1 MQAMILAAGMGK
13 RLKEHTANQT
23 KCMVKVNGVPLID
36 RMLKQLDQLTLSR
49 VIIVTGFE
57 GEGLKNHIGTLSI
70 NTPIEFV
77 HNDIYDK
84 TNNIYS
90 LYLAREWLL
99 KEDTILLESDL
110 IFEDRA
116 LHKLLSN
123 PYPSLA
129 LVAKYESW
137 MDGTVVKIDEDNNIV
152 KFLDKSR
159 FRFKDIKNY
168 YKTVNI
174 YKFSKEFST
183 THYVPFLKAYSKAL
197 GDNEYYEQVLRVITL
212 LDAPS
217 IKAATIDDVK
227 WYEIDDK
234 QDLDIANSVFGVL
247 PEERFEKINSR
258 YGGFWRYPYLIDYCY
273 LVNPFYPGKRLLGEI
288 KANFNRLI
296 TEYPSGQRVN
306 SLLTAK
312 YYGIR
317 EDFLCVGNGAAE
329 IISSLLRYF
338 NGKFGV
344 IYPTFEEYPNRLQKE
359 QIVPFFAAEN
369 NGYRYNA
376 DELIAFYSENPI
388 SVLILINPDNP
399 SGNFLNRNEV
409 KKLLDWTRHNHI
421 TLVLDESF
429 IDFSLHFEEDSFLT
443 ESDLIE
449 NKHLILIKSISKS
462 FGVPG
467 IRLGFAASS
476 DGDIIGYLRK
486 DVTIWNINSFGE
498 FYLQIFEK
506 YKDTYYDGL
515 VAFKAERDRFINC
528 LMDVPYLS
536 VLPSQANFVMCKVN
550 DSINAQGLAIWL
562 LDRSDILIKNVSTK
576 PGISGQYIRLA
587 IRSKKDNDKLT
598 KSLMQYSTKEI
609 TA

>member
-1 MQAMILAAGMGK
+1 MILAAGMGK

-36 RMLKQLDQLTLSR
+36 RMLRQLDQLNLSR
-49 VIIVTGFE
+49 VVIVTGFE
-57 GEGLKNHIGTLSI
+57 GEGLRNHIDTLLI

-77 HNDIYDK
+77 HNDVYDK

-90 LYLAREWLL
+90 LFLARDWLL
-99 KEDTILLESDL
+99 KEDTVLLESDL

-116 LHKLLSN
+116 LSKLLSN

-137 MDGTVVKIDEDNNIV
+137 MDGTVVKIDEDNHIV
-152 KFLDKSR
+152 KFLDKSQ
-159 FRFKDIKNY
+159 FRFKDIKSY

-174 YKFSKEFST
+174 YKFSKDFST
-183 THYVPFLKAYSKAL
+183 THYVPFLQAYSKAL
-197 GDNEYYEQVLRVITL
+197 GNNEYYEQVLRVITL
-212 LDAPS
+212 LDTPS

-234 QDLDIANSVFGVL
+234 QDLDIANSVFGVS
-247 PEERFEKINSR
+247 PQERFEKINSR

-296 TEYPSGQRVN
+296 TEYPSGQRIN

-312 YYGIR
+312 YYGVKEEFVCI
-317 EDFLCVGNGAAE
+317 GNGAAE

-338 NGKFGV
+338 DGKFGV
-344 IYPTFEEYPNRLQKE
+344 IYPTFEEYPNRLHKE
-359 QIVPFFAAEN
+359 QIVPFFASEN
-369 NGYRYNA
+369 SGYRYSA

-388 SVLILINPDNP
+388 SALILINPDNP
-399 SGNFLNRNEV
+399 SGNFLNRNEIE
-409 KKLLDWTRHNHI
+409 KLLVWTKLSNI
-421 TLVLDESF
+421 SLILDESF
-429 IDFSLHFEEDSFLT
+429 IDFSLDFEEDSFLR
-443 ESDLIE
+443 ENDLTE

-467 IRLGFAASS
+467 IRLGFAATS
-476 DGDIIGYLRK
+476 DESIIKYLRK

-515 VAFKAERDRFINC
+515 ATFKAEKERFIKC
-528 LMDVPYLS
+528 LSDVSYLS

-550 DSINAQGLAIWL
+550 EGIDAHDLAVWL
-562 LDRSDILIKNVSTK
+562 LDKSDILIKNISTK
-576 PGISGQYIRLA
+576 PGVSGQYIRLA
-587 IRSKKDNDKLT
+587 IRNKSDNDKLV
-598 KSLMQYSTKEI
+598 KSLMKYQS
-609 TA
+609 